1 MLAIGKTW
9 MAKKEEVDN
18 RDWFIVDADSQVV
31 GRLAT
36 QIATVLMGKHKA
48 GYTPHVD
55 TGDYVIVTNCDR
67 VRFTGN
73 AMQHTRVPYLTTKMA
88 KKEYDRYTGFPGGR
102 RVRTAVE
109 TWERRPEMLIKEAV
123 RRMLPKNKLGRHML
137 KKLRI
142 FRGTEHPHQAQKPQP
157 FPAHLTPKAK
167 VKA

>member
-9 MAKKEEVDN
+9 MAKKEEVEN

-73 AMQHTRVPYLTTKMA
+73 AMQHAKVPYLTTKMA

-109 TWERRPEMLIKEAV
+109 TWEHRPEMLIKEAV

-157 FPAHLTPKAK
+157 FPAHLMPKAK